1 MVIVKCK
8 MMEEQ
13 TPKPKNDNK
22 FLIFMGIGFQMI
34 AIIAVSAWLGQ
45 LIDHHYKNPKPYV
58 TLALLLF
65 GTVGSIWQL
74 IKQVTHLNE

>member
-1 MVIVKCK
+1 
-8 MMEEQ
+8 
-13 TPKPKNDNK
+13 
-22 FLIFMGIGFQMI
+22 MGIGFQMI

-45 LIDHHYKNPKPYV
+45 LIDHHYNNPKPYV